1 MCRDRQRRGDHRSEL
16 SWQAGACACRR
27 FPAARPRASAEICM
41 LLPADYSRSIA
52 LRPLII
58 ADHRRSWGW
67 DWTRGAYQNFGQQ
80 PPQVIRPH
88 HFRDSDSCPIRST
101 QSDVGGPGGLG
112 HRGRLNAVF
121 CAEPSWLSP
130 TPALPEVRQHLPV
143 QLAQARG
150 LAEGARSGDVDAP
163 YPCGCAPTAIARR
176 WCRRKATNTPGEVGI
191 PENRSQPTN
200 VGARPSRPEE
210 RRSPQEHGVGAAL
223 FLQLGQFADHH
234 TEWGQHLVL

>member
-41 LLPADYSRSIA
+41 LLPADYRRSIA

-58 ADHRRSWGW
+58 ADHRRSWW

-143 QLAQARG
+143 QTCP
-150 LAEGARSGDVDAP
+150 GAGGWRRVLDPVMLMPHTPAGAHRRPLLGGGVAVKRRTRRERWEYRRTGRSRLTSV
-163 YPCGCAPTAIARR
+163 
-176 WCRRKATNTPGEVGI
+176 PGH
-191 PENRSQPTN
+191 
-200 VGARPSRPEE
+200 RPSRPEE
-210 RRSPQEHGVGAAL
+210 R
-223 FLQLGQFADHH
+223 
-234 TEWGQHLVL
+234 